1 LDGEGV
7 GFWFEAQVDDSLV
20 SAIKKGETVTVSI
33 PALGLTTDI
42 PIVHIQP
49 SSQLSTHTFTL
60 LADLGS
66 MELKSGLFGRL
77 FVSLGTR
84 PAIILPESVIVNR
97 GGISGVY
104 TVDESRV
111 VHWRL
116 IKTGKRWRKIGK
128 AYLPVVQDIGTVG
141 NARQRF
147 VTVVSGLSPGEVVV
161 SSNLSGMRE
170 GSRLEQ

>member
-1 LDGEGV
+1 
-7 GFWFEAQVDDSLV
+7 
-20 SAIKKGETVTVSI
+20 
-33 PALGLTTDI
+33 
-42 PIVHIQP
+42 
-49 SSQLSTHTFTL
+49 
-60 LADLGS
+60 

-116 IKTGKRWRKIGK
+116 IKTGKRSRKIGK